1 VDGLDRAPPEQE
13 RITIDIAIR
22 LMRRDCLANIGF
34 FLLSWTN
41 DLDSAAL
48 DYNIDDPQCALKW
61 ELLVLGACYMGKRRS
76 VVVAG
81 CPF

>member
-1 VDGLDRAPPEQE
+1 VD
-13 RITIDIAIR
+13 
-22 LMRRDCLANIGF
+22 
-34 FLLSWTN
+34 N